1 MLAGALGKSEMIART
16 VFFAALVLAQAAR
29 ADGAAMPEPVERASA
44 DDCAIFV
51 EIGKAE
57 VQWGATAPRYDF
69 FPQFDR
75 KGGGTYLEEC
85 PWSTLGVAAPT
96 IGGPQS
102 LAGFYITRP
111 VYSGTG
117 ASADLHIRL
126 RSAPRPD
133 GSRPAPYLKDERCT
147 LERRDARWR
156 LVECRTTAVN

>member
-1 MLAGALGKSEMIART
+1 MITRA

-29 ADGAAMPEPVERASA
+29 AEGAAMPEPVERASA
-44 DDCAIFV
+44 DDCAIFL

-57 VQWGATAPRYDF
+57 MQWGAAAPDYDF
-69 FPQFDR
+69 FPQFGR

-85 PWSTLGVAAPT
+85 PWSALGVAAPK

-126 RSAPRPD
+126 RTAPRPD
-133 GSRPAPYLKDERCT
+133 GSELAPYLKDEACT
-147 LERRDARWR
+147 LEKRGGRWR

>member
-1 MLAGALGKSEMIART
+1 MVTRT

-29 ADGAAMPEPVERASA
+29 ADGTAMPQPVERASA

-51 EIGKAE
+51 EIGEAE
-57 VQWGATAPRYDF
+57 LQWGATAPRYDF

-102 LAGFYITRP
+102 HAGFFISRP

-117 ASADLHIRL
+117 VSAKLHIAL
-126 RSAPRPD
+126 RGTQHPD
-133 GSRPAPYLKDERCT
+133 GSEGPPYLHSGKT
-147 LERRDARWR
+147 GW
-156 LVECRTTAVN
+156 AVAPGRMPHHGRQLGFYAVS